1 MILDGYICSNCYKK
15 IPYVLHNNIAGYS
28 DITLSYVIDYCKKLY
43 DQFEETAHYGDLLI
57 DEFHGLLAFKK
68 KENIAV
74 FDVLDIEDI
83 GLYCTNACANQY
95 NKVTCDVEVN
105 CILSHPS
112 IKIKHIIKK
121 KISCKS
127 KKISEN
133 KIEWEEPGDLS
144 MFRSMIEQMYITK
157 IKKHSSNYK
166 EYLKTYNS
174 IELLKAKAL
183 FMIDEESTYDADY
196 LKRQRNILIKNFHP
210 DESHFSNE
218 ESTRYTQ
225 IINNAYHLLME
236 NAVKG

>member
-1 MILDGYICSNCYKK
+1 MILNGYICSECYKK
-15 IPYVLHNNIAGYS
+15 IPYVLHNNISGYS
-28 DITLSYVIDYCKKLY
+28 DVTLSYVLDYCQKLH
-43 DQFEETAHYGDLLI
+43 DQFEETAHYGDLVI
-57 DEFHGLLAFKK
+57 DEFNGLLAFKK
-68 KENIAV
+68 KDTLST

-83 GLYCTNACANQY
+83 GLYCINAIANKY
-95 NKVTCDVEVN
+95 NNVTCDVEIS
-105 CILSHPS
+105 CQFSHPN
-112 IKIKHIIKK
+112 IKIKHPIKK
-121 KISCKS
+121 KIACKS
-127 KKISEN
+127 KNIGSN

-166 EYLKTYNS
+166 EYLKSYNS

-183 FMIDEESTYDADY
+183 FMIEEDAYDMEY

-236 NAVKG
+236 NAAKG